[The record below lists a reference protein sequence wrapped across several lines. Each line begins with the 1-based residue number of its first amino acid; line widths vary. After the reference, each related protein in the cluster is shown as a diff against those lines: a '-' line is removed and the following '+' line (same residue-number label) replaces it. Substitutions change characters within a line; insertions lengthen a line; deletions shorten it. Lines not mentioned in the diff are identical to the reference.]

1 MVWCGDVVAVV
12 WYSVVVVWWWCGG
25 DVVVGFLYKNTQK
38 IDIYNKN
45 QKLVN
50 KPIIHPFKLII

>member
-1 MVWCGDVVAVV
+1 MGAMVWCG
-12 WYSVVVVWWWCGG
+12 SI
-25 DVVVGFLYKNTQK
+25 VVVGFLYKNTQK

-50 KPIIHPFKLII
+50 NPIIHPFKLII